1 MNDLDAYRLARAVR
15 RSDNLRLPA
24 DPQSAL
30 AAMENALRATE
41 KPAERD
47 SKVSGYRDTNLRSE
61 GFSAKLSEYYVE
73 VKFRSYVR
81 DFYRSGNTWDETCR
95 FFNITSDE
103 LRRILNA

>member
-24 DPQSAL
+24 DPQAAL
-30 AAMENALRATE
+30 TAMESALRATE
-41 KPAERD
+41 RPTGRG
-47 SKVSGYRDTNLRSE
+47 SGVSGYHDAKLRSE

-73 VKFRSYVR
+73 IKFRSYVR